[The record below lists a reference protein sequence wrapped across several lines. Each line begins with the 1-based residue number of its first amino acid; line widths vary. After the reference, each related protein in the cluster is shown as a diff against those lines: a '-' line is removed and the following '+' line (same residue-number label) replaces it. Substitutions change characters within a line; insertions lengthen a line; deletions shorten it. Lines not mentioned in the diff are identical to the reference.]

1 MKRSEVPWQLIV
13 LIAILLLG
21 LLLRLAPWGQNRF
34 LEDEALYAYWGLRI
48 ASGDDPMLD
57 EEPVDKPPL
66 HPYTLALSFLLSEP
80 FESGGRESAARL
92 PSLLASMASIVLVY
106 ALGRQ
111 ISTSA
116 HTGLIAALLLALS
129 PFDILFAST
138 AFTDSLMV
146 ALILGALTAAAS
158 NSYGMAGLLA
168 GLGAA
173 TKQQGLLFLPL
184 VIAVALLSSPS
195 HHAVTERPTVGVL
208 PTNRLPACL
217 RFALGFGLVLG
228 GTLWWDL
235 ARVQRPGFLE
245 QGLISYGGLA
255 PAQAAS
261 LGQRGADWLGLLGA
275 FWVSPLFNAVFFG
288 TILVWLVG
296 GLIGWWQGWS
306 RIDLVLGAFVV
317 TYLLLH
323 WLFGFQVWD
332 RYLLGLV
339 PVLALLGA
347 RAFATLHSP
356 ALGRLNLLLARARTA
371 SLHRLY
377 AIAVS
382 VVLIAMLAGPALAAA
397 RSELP
402 LGGDHGAYDGIDDLA
417 DYMRAQAP
425 PDSVLYHYWLGY
437 HYRFYLYGA
446 PLRLHW
452 YPDLEDL
459 ARDAQIYRREP
470 RYIAFP
476 SWRDAEP
483 IVSAL
488 NRADISLVPVFQTT
502 RRDGTVSF
510 DLYRLD
516 GP

>member
-261 LGQRGADWLGLLGA
+261 LGQRGADWLGLLG
-275 FWVSPLFNAVFFG
+275 
-288 TILVWLVG
+288 
-296 GLIGWWQGWS
+296 GW
-306 RIDLVLGAFVV
+306 
-317 TYLLLH
+317 
-323 WLFGFQVWD
+323 
-332 RYLLGLV
+332 
-339 PVLALLGA
+339 
-347 RAFATLHSP
+347 RAIK
-356 ALGRLNLLLARARTA
+356 ARAR
-371 SLHRLY
+371 L
-377 AIAVS
+377 
-382 VVLIAMLAGPALAAA
+382 PA
-397 RSELP
+397 
-402 LGGDHGAYDGIDDLA
+402 
-417 DYMRAQAP
+417 
-425 PDSVLYHYWLGY
+425 
-437 HYRFYLYGA
+437 
-446 PLRLHW
+446 
-452 YPDLEDL
+452 
-459 ARDAQIYRREP
+459 
-470 RYIAFP
+470 
-476 SWRDAEP
+476 
-483 IVSAL
+483 
-488 NRADISLVPVFQTT
+488 
-502 RRDGTVSF
+502 
-510 DLYRLD
+510 
-516 GP
+516 